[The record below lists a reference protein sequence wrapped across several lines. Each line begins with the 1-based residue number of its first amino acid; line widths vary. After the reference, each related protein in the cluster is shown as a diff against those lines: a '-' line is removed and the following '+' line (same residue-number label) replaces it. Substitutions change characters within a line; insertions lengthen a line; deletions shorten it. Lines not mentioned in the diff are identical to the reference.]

1 MSDNNTTNALL
12 LGGAAIGA
20 AIGGLLYRNHQQHIE
35 EDKLVEEE
43 IVEKTLPQEKIIVTP
58 LPTSQ
63 MESLKVSEGKT
74 VGVQK
79 ESIKSSIL
87 QSELTPAAVITEK
100 NVVATQVKE
109 LEPVVQEVAHP
120 ILMEEIQ
127 PVVHRD
133 IKKTEVHQVTQPIY
147 EEYTAPTVEINREL
161 EAEIRPVLVEDRTM
175 YKGEFE
181 RGLEKDSYSRDAV
194 KKERIVN
201 DAIVEEN
208 ITKEIVEIVQPVIHR
223 DTVEPTW
230 IKVNAPV
237 YEKIVE
243 QPTLIH
249 EIRQPIIMSH
259 GEVEAKLRLVH
270 KDVVNA
276 APAVLEKTTTT
287 TVVEEKVLGKAP
299 ISETPIAG
307 K

>member
-1 MSDNNTTNALL
+1 MSDNNTTSALL

-20 AIGGLLYRNHQQHIE
+20 AIGGLLYRNHQQHVE
-35 EDKLVEEE
+35 EDKIVEET

-58 LPTSQ
+58 LTSK
-63 MESLKVSEGKT
+63 MDSLKVEEGEKV
-74 VGVQK
+74 VGIQK
-79 ESIKSSIL
+79 ENIKTSIL
-87 QSELTPAAVITEK
+87 ESELNPSVVLTEK
-100 NVVATQVKE
+100 KLVASQIKE

-120 ILMEEIQ
+120 IQMEEIQ

-133 IKKTEVHQVTQPIY
+133 IKKTEVHQVTQPIF

-161 EAEIRPVLVEDRTM
+161 EAEIRPVLIEDRTM

-237 YEKIVE
+237 YEKIIE

-249 EIRQPIIMSH
+249 EIRAPIVMSH
-259 GEVEAKLRLVH
+259 GEVEAKLKLYIRMLSTQHLLYWKRLL
-270 KDVVNA
+270 
-276 APAVLEKTTTT
+276 PL
-287 TVVEEKVLGKAP
+287 L
-299 ISETPIAG
+299 
-307 K
+307 